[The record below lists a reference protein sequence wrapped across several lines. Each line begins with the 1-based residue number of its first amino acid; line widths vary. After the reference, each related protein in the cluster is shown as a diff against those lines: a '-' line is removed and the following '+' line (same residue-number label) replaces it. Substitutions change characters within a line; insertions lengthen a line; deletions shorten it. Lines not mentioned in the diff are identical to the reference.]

1 MTNEISDLSRSFPG
15 RGRAPSAS
23 SKVVHVQRTD
33 EPLVCTARVH
43 QMLTTLDLAFPPPI
57 YTDLG
62 TSRAP

>member
-1 MTNEISDLSRSFPG
+1 MTNDISDPSRSFPD
-15 RGRAPSAS
+15 RGRASS
-23 SKVVHVQRTD
+23 GFSKVAISSIQI

-43 QMLTTLDLAFPPPI
+43 QKLTTLDLAFPPHI

>member
-1 MTNEISDLSRSFPG
+1 MMTNEISDPSRSFPG

-23 SKVVHVQRTD
+23 SKVVVHVQRTD

-43 QMLTTLDLAFPPPI
+43 QRLTTLDLAI